1 MTLTRQMKELLLQ
14 TLEHERG
21 SELVYDAA
29 LDCVRDADL
38 EEEWE
43 DCLER
48 TERHVEILTEA
59 CEALGV
65 DPDEMTPWRQIAQ
78 HNGNA
83 LVMAMK
89 MAVQVGDEEA
99 AELVACE
106 CVLLG
111 ETRNDLNWELIGDCA
126 SALSGEARAVL
137 TEACDEVSEDHDEHR
152 RHTRGWR
159 RELWLESL
167 GLDADAP
174 DDDGPHGEDADERA
188 RAGEDQEGLSK

>member
-21 SELVYDAA
+21 AELVYDAA
-29 LDCVRDADL
+29 LDCVCNEDL

-48 TERHVEILTEA
+48 TERHVEILTET

-65 DPDEMTPWRQIAQ
+65 DADEMTPSRQIAQ
-78 HNGNA
+78 HNSNG

-89 MAVQVGDEEA
+89 MAVQAGDDQA

-111 ETRNDLNWELIGDCA
+111 ESRNELNWELIGDCA
-126 SALSGEARAVL
+126 AALNGEARDVL
-137 TEACDEVSEDHDEHR
+137 VDACEEVADAHDEHR
-152 RHTRGWR
+152 RNSRGWR
-159 RELWLESL
+159 RELWLEAL
-167 GLDADAP
+167 GLDP
-174 DDDGPHGEDADERA
+174 DRPAREAGLDPENPPERGSHG
-188 RAGEDQEGLSK
+188 DQKGRPK